1 MSLALSNAHARA
13 AVLSAVWSPVDQQLV
28 AVLMAAT
35 DKTVLKA
42 LKAELE
48 KHNKHSCVTLSGD
61 VKAELAG
68 AQRGYVQLSASLDKV
83 NAQGHVMALLHW
95 RAHDP
100 RVVAATAKPAVRGGD
115 EIPPVESDYFYVVAR
130 QGQCL
135 PTLFLERLQLAL
147 AWALQP
153 EWAERLLE
161 LGREAE
167 LVDCLPA
174 MTPRSPRTAPA
185 PTHQVMDSPPRP
197 DSVAGFLGALRVVQ
211 DEDRWGAI
219 IGQALASGTLR
230 L

>member
-1 MSLALSNAHARA
+1 MSLSLSNTHARA
-13 AVLSAVWSPVDQQLV
+13 TVLSAVWSPLDQQLV

-35 DKTVLKA
+35 DKTILKA

-48 KHNKHSCVTLSGD
+48 KNNKNSLVNLAGEA
-61 VKAELAG
+61 KAELAG
-68 AQRGYVQLSASLDKV
+68 AKRGYVHASASLDKV

-100 RVVAATAKPAVRGGD
+100 RAVTASGKPVERDA
-115 EIPPVESDYFYVVAR
+115 EIPPVENDYFYVVAR

-147 AWALQP
+147 AWALRP
-153 EWAERLLE
+153 EWADRLLE

-167 LVDCLPA
+167 LVDSLPLMA
-174 MTPRSPRTAPA
+174 ASELRTALPGA
-185 PTHQVMDSPPRP
+185 RKEIHENAVP
-197 DSVAGFLGALRVVQ
+197 DSVTGFMAALRVIQ
-211 DEDRWGAI
+211 DEERWGAV
-219 IGQALASGTLR
+219 IGSALKAGTIR